1 MNEPRFDTR
10 ELARLYQEGKNL
22 SRHLREVE
30 GSSENST
37 ANVLYSYD
45 LQAGSYTAFL
55 DDPEF
60 RGFKEEQG
68 RRLASLL
75 DETPGA
81 TILDA
86 GTGEGT
92 TLAPVL
98 RHLSTPPAGALAL
111 DISLSRLLYAQR
123 NLWEEEAQGEG
134 DPHLFVGAL
143 ESIPLLD
150 KSVDVV
156 VTCHALE
163 PNGGREREILS
174 ELLRVARRRLILVEP
189 AWELGSEATRDRI
202 QEHGY
207 VKGIPEALDALG
219 HPAGRHELWGWDERP
234 ENQAALTLVELDGTV
249 EKLDGALAG
258 GQGAWPPYA
267 SPASGT
273 ALENRGDAWYSTDD
287 GYAFP
292 VIQSIPCLLP
302 QYAVLAT
309 RLGEFPISGK

>member
-1 MNEPRFDTR
+1 MKGPRFDTR

-30 GSSENST
+30 GSSQNST

-60 RGFKEEQG
+60 RAFKEEQG
-68 RRLASLL
+68 RRLAALL

-92 TLAPVL
+92 TLAPIL
-98 RHLSTPPAGALAL
+98 RHLSEPPSAALAF
-111 DISLSRLLYAQR
+111 DISLSRLLYAR
-123 NLWEEEAQGEG
+123 LNLPGEG
-134 DPHLFVGAL
+134 ETSEVALSLFVGAL

-150 KSVDVV
+150 NSVDVV
-156 VTCHALE
+156 VTCHAME
-163 PNGGREREILS
+163 PNGGREREILA
-174 ELLRVARRRLILVEP
+174 ELLRVARQRLILVEP
-189 AWELGSEATRDRI
+189 AWELGSEATRARI

-207 VKGIPEALDALG
+207 VKGIPETLDALG
-219 HPAGRHELWGWDERP
+219 HPASRHELWEWNERP
-234 ENQAALTLVELDGTV
+234 ENQGALTVVEL
-249 EKLDGALAG
+249 EKGGSRGAQAP
-258 GQGAWPPYA
+258 WPPYA
-267 SPASGT
+267 SPVSG
-273 ALENRGDAWYSTDD
+273 APLEDRGDAWYSTDD

-292 VIQSIPCLLP
+292 VIQRIPCLLP

-309 RLGEFPISGK
+309 RLGEFPISRE

>member
-1 MNEPRFDTR
+1 MKGPRFDTR
-10 ELARLYQEGKNL
+10 ELARLYREGKNL
-22 SRHLREVE
+22 SRHMREVE
-30 GSSENST
+30 GSNENST

-60 RGFKEEQG
+60 RVFKEEQG
-68 RRLASLL
+68 RRLAALL

-92 TLAPVL
+92 TLAPIL
-98 RHLSTPPAGALAL
+98 RRLSTPPPGVLAF
-111 DISLSRLLYAQR
+111 DISLSRLLYAQL
-123 NLWEEEAQGEG
+123 NLREMVESAQV
-134 DPHLFVGAL
+134 DPRLFVGAL

-150 KSVDVV
+150 NSVDVV

-174 ELLRVARRRLILVEP
+174 ELVRVARRRLILVEP
-189 AWELGSEATRDRI
+189 AWELGSEATRARI

-207 VKGIPEALDALG
+207 VKGIPETLDALG
-219 HPAGRHELWGWDERP
+219 HPAGRHELWGWNERP
-234 ENQAALTLVELDGTV
+234 ENEAALTVVELEGPTSK
-249 EKLDGALAG
+249 EAG
-258 GQGAWPPYA
+258 RAHGAWPPYA
-267 SPASGT
+267 SPVSGAT
-273 ALENRGDAWYSTDD
+273 LEDRGDAWYSVDD

-292 VIQSIPCLLP
+292 VIQGIPCLLS

-309 RLGEFPISGK
+309 RLGEFPVQGK